1 MGEDKAD
8 HGESS
13 KPTEILTSS
22 IGGKRKRTY
31 FSEDEI
37 LLMTNMTDVVNN
49 VANALRDDTGPA
61 HVDGDLYHAV
71 IDMPLEEALIMA
83 FNHLLGNKS

>member
-13 KPTEILTSS
+13 KPIEILTSS

-37 LLMTNMTDVVNN
+37 LLMTNMTNVVNN
-49 VANALRDDTGPA
+49 VANALRDTGPA

-71 IDMPLEEALIMA
+71 IDMPSEEALIVS